1 LFDLLDDDADDD
13 AVDTLAIRV
22 NSSGVGGLSHSQSQ
36 GTFRSAIH
44 QFMPENMPKFMPA
57 VLSMKIMTAFSFVL
71 HCVLALFSCQH
82 IWYSPNYHKI
92 MPGCT

>member
-44 QFMPENMPKFMPA
+44 QFMPENMPKIMPA
-57 VLSMKIMTAFSFVL
+57 VLSMKKKRSWHRQV
-71 HCVLALFSCQH
+71 SK
-82 IWYSPNYHKI
+82 N
-92 MPGCT
+92 MPGFMPGFNESCPRSLLDGSSH